1 MTRGTGAG
9 ASVKVWRWIATLIA
23 AVAAAGC
30 LWLAPGCMAASADG
44 VGSPPLTPPSQGG
57 EREWAS
63 QGGEKETPL
72 QHGEAD
78 GVGSPPLA
86 PPSQGGERERA
97 SQGGERESQGGE
109 ANGVDPAVA
118 AREVLG
124 GEDFWWKHI
133 EQKTVQLTGPLA
145 FLQRALE
152 WIGWVLKP
160 VWDFIVEV
168 LRRVVR
174 FFRSLY
180 AVLRGDWSEGMNLIW
195 LVAMVVLGWAMW
207 KLYPLLKYLPVIAR
221 WLAGGGAPGAK
232 NATTV
237 SWETL
242 PESSDLFMRASDA
255 FAAREFA
262 DAIRLAL
269 LALIARLEKQGL
281 LRYDNTRTNREYQRE
296 LRPHKDLA
304 ATFAHLARIYE
315 RVWYGREKAGPAE
328 AQEAIGLCKLLINRE
343 ELVAE

>member
-1 MTRGTGAG
+1 M
-9 ASVKVWRWIATLIA
+9 
-23 AVAAAGC
+23 
-30 LWLAPGCMAASADG
+30 
-44 VGSPPLTPPSQGG
+44 
-57 EREWAS
+57 
-63 QGGEKETPL
+63 
-72 QHGEAD
+72 
-78 GVGSPPLA
+78 
-86 PPSQGGERERA
+86 
-97 SQGGERESQGGE
+97 
-109 ANGVDPAVA
+109 
-118 AREVLG
+118 LG

-145 FLQRALE
+145 FLQRVME
-152 WIGWVLKP
+152 WIGWVLTP
-160 VWDFIVEV
+160 VWNLIVKV
-168 LRRVVR
+168 GSYVISL
-174 FFRSLY
+174 FRSLY
-180 AVLRGDWSEGMNLIW
+180 AVLRGDWSEATNLIW
-195 LVAMVVLGWAMW
+195 LVPLVVLGWAIW
-207 KLYPLLKYLPVIAR
+207 KRDLLLKYLTAITR
-221 WLAGGGAPGAK
+221 SLGGGGAPGAK

-242 PESSDLFMRASDA
+242 PESSDLFMRASEA

-328 AQEAIGLCKLLINRE
+328 AQEAIGLCELLINRE
-343 ELVAE
+343 EFVAE